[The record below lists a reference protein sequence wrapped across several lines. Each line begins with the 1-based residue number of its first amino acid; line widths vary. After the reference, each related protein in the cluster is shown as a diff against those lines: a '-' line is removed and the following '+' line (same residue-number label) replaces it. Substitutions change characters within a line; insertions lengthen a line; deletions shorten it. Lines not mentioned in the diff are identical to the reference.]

1 MIIEKQTTQIYLDF
15 GDGDIGSFGT
25 KDTIDGNKRV
35 TMWFYQDEKGEIGRT
50 LTKNAN
56 EISNFPVIMAFRKK
70 ESLETVIK
78 NLNDLLELFNEE

>member
-1 MIIEKQTTQIYLDF
+1 
-15 GDGDIGSFGT
+15 
-25 KDTIDGNKRV
+25 
-35 TMWFYQDEKGEIGRT
+35 MWFYQDEKGEIGRT